1 MPDIKHKLIYPG
13 VNWEKV
19 EQRQNMRWS
28 AKSSHTTVVQSAD
41 PEKLEEFKRQRQ
53 AEGLNMPKKKKGKK
67 RRLNKEQRRA
77 RREAKAKLNPNPA
90 VKTFEKNKAILDAS
104 PTVTA
109 AGSSIIK
116 PDPFTRPPHVV
127 NKKKK
132 KKKPKPPR
140 PDYSTMKRKRSEDD
154 PFGGLP
160 IKKKEQ

>member
-13 VNWEKV
+13 VNWNKV

-28 AKSSHTTVVQSAD
+28 AKASHTTVVQSAD
-41 PEKLEEFKRQRQ
+41 PDKLEEFKRQRQ

-77 RREAKAKLNPNPA
+77 RREAKAKLNPNSPI
-90 VKTFEKNKAILDAS
+90 KTLEKNKAILEAS
-104 PTVTA
+104 PRVTA
-109 AGSSIIK
+109 AGSFIIK
-116 PDPFTRPPHVV
+116 PDPIVRPPHVV
-127 NKKKK
+127 NKKK

-140 PDYSTMKRKRSEDD
+140 PDYSNMKRKRSEDD